1 MVKILVC
8 VIGQLRFTSV
18 TWGNFKRYVLDELEA
33 DMVTC
38 GRDSEVDNEFTRHS
52 LRNIH
57 SDPKESTTA
66 QIILEHRR
74 KLFAMAPKTYDQYI
88 ITRSDHLW
96 TGPHPKLDTD
106 HAWFMNG
113 QAHGGISDRH
123 WVLNRTDFE
132 KYLSDPGIW
141 TPHLLN
147 IERYLFSK
155 VEWGPKTALCYFPM
169 YLSDEHGDYKR
180 LDEMEHTTE
189 TFYWPFMFMY
199 TLSRYNTFPGTP
211 IHVKS

>member
-52 LRNIH
+52 LLNIH
-57 SDPKESTTA
+57 SDPKENTTP

-74 KLFAMAPKTYDQYI
+74 NLFATAPKTYDQYI
-88 ITRSDHLW
+88 ITRSDHVW

-106 HAWFMNG
+106 HAWFMNC

-123 WVLNRTDFE
+123 WVLNRNDFE
-132 KYLSDPGIW
+132 KYLSDPGIC
-141 TPHLLN
+141 PLHRSIEQHLG
-147 IERYLFSK
+147 FK

-169 YLSDEHGDYKR
+169 YLSDENGNYKR
-180 LDEMEHTTE
+180 PDEIEHTTE
-189 TFYWPFMFMY
+189 RFYWPFTFKFTKGPY
-199 TLSRYNTFPGTP
+199 GTLPGTP
-211 IHVKS
+211 IHVKN